1 MAHSKAVRDKALE
14 EVASLVATTGMPAK
28 KAVAMVAARTGVPAG
43 TISRWYWP
51 VTGAMN
57 ARRAKAKSQG
67 SGPSVTP
74 YDLIGQQLD
83 QGRSPE
89 DIRAAFLAELAR
101 QSKERGHQ
109 LATTPAPTQEDEMH
123 IDDLEARISEELEN
137 CTIAEQTVDEIRA
150 SPSPDAWVSVLKK
163 IRFMA
168 TFGEKMREEG
178 LTPARAGYDLAQLAK
193 AVSEQGFRAAL

>member
-1 MAHSKAVRDKALE
+1 MAHSTAVRTKILE
-14 EVASLVATTGMPAK
+14 DIASLVASTGMPVKSAIK
-28 KAVAMVAARTGVPAG
+28 EVAARTGVPAG

-57 ARRAKAKSQG
+57 ARRAKAKSG
-67 SGPSVTP
+67 APAVTP
-74 YDLIGQQLD
+74 YDLISQQLD

-89 DIRAAFLAELAR
+89 DIMAVFLAELER

-109 LATTPAPTQEDEMH
+109 LATTPAPAQEDDEMH
-123 IDDLEARISEELEN
+123 IDDLEARIREELEN
-137 CTIAEQTVDEIRA
+137 CTIVEQTPDEIRA